1 MRMLFPATLVLPY
14 PSSMKSIAIL
24 SLLLLAACGTHVFE
38 HVVEISIDDPTH
50 RLGEKV
56 QVSVFDH
63 SMGYSME
70 WALRDMRVVTP
81 DRAFVGRWSTA
92 DAVAIGNSGPR
103 PALDLAFAFPQLSRD
118 GYFFIAL
125 EPVDGETK
133 QGTAAFTSYGAYFP
147 DQRGPSLPVR
157 YLAREAKNGWHIQL
171 TAQVPPQ

>member
-1 MRMLFPATLVLPY
+1 MRMLFLVPLVIPY

-24 SLLLLAACGTHVFE
+24 SLLLLTACGTHVFE

-50 RLGEKV
+50 RLGENV

-70 WALRDMRVVTP
+70 WALRDMHVIPAGHPYT
-81 DRAFVGRWSTA
+81 GRWSTA
-92 DAVAIGNSGPR
+92 DAVAVGNSGPR
-103 PALDLAFAFPQLSRD
+103 PTLDLAFSLPQLSRD

-125 EPVDGETK
+125 EPVAGETK
-133 QGTAAFTSYGAYFP
+133 QGTAAFTSYGEYFP

-171 TAQVPPQ
+171 TAQVPPR